1 MSALNRT
8 GTEGNGESVKE
19 PRDQLY
25 REASETYGPAL
36 ERLAKGF
43 EADPEKRRELLQEI
57 HLALWQ
63 SFAGFEHRCSL
74 RTWVYRVA
82 HNVAASHVIRS
93 RRLGV
98 WISLDDIDDADNAAD
113 HADVEEIIARDQALE
128 RITAL
133 IQRLAP
139 LERQVILL
147 YLEGLESA
155 AIGEITGIS
164 SSNAA
169 TRVHRIKQTLARQF
183 HERGLS

>member
-1 MSALNRT
+1 MSLGIAQARK
-8 GTEGNGESVKE
+8 GNGESVKE
-19 PRDQLY
+19 PQDQLH

-43 EADPEKRRELLQEI
+43 EADPEGRRDLLQEI

-82 HNVAASHVIRS
+82 HNVAASHVIKS

-98 WISLDDIDDADNAAD
+98 WTNLDTDEMGDVAD
-113 HADVEEIIARDQALE
+113 HISVEEIAVRDQALE

-147 YLEGLESA
+147 YLEGLDAGS
-155 AIGEITGIS
+155 IGEITGIS

-183 HERGLS
+183 NQRRSS